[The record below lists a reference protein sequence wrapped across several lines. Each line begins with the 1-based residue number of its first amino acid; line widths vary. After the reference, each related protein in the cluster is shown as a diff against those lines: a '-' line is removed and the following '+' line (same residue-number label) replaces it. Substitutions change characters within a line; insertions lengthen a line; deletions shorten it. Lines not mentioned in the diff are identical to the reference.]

1 MADIRDSLAVALDVD
16 DLVVAKRLAK
26 QLRPYFGV
34 AKVGLELYSA
44 AGPDVVPAF
53 AELGYRV
60 FLDLK
65 FHDIPTTV
73 GRAARVIGALGA
85 QFLNMHAAGG
95 VDMLRAGVDGL
106 AAGAAAA
113 GLTPPT
119 ALGVT
124 ILTSEVNAPRDLMVE
139 RIETTLKAGCGGVV
153 CAASDVATVKAI
165 GPDLFAMV
173 PGVRMEGDPLNDQ
186 GRPATPAA
194 ALAAGADVVIL
205 GRSVTAA
212 ADPVEAA
219 ARLMESLEP
228 AR

>member
-16 DLVVAKRLAK
+16 DLVGAERLAR

-44 AGPDVVPAF
+44 AGPDTVPVLVD
-53 AELGYRV
+53 LGYRV

-85 QFLNMHAAGG
+85 SYLNMHAAGG

-106 AAGAAAA
+106 ADGAAQADVDA
-113 GLTPPT
+113 PV

-124 ILTSEVNAPRDLMVE
+124 ILTSEAHAPRDVLVE
-139 RIETTLKAGCGGVV
+139 RIEASLKAGCGGVV
-153 CAASDVATVKAI
+153 CAASDVAEVKAI
-165 GPDLFAMV
+165 GPELIAVV
-173 PGVRMEGDPLNDQ
+173 PGVRPAGDPIHDQ
-186 GRPATPAA
+186 GRPATPQE
-194 ALAAGADVVIL
+194 ALAAGADLLVI

-212 ADPVEAA
+212 SDPVATA
-219 ARLMESLEP
+219 ARLVESLESS
-228 AR
+228 R

>member
-1 MADIRDSLAVALDVD
+1 MGEIKDSLALALDVD
-16 DLVVAKRLAK
+16 DLIVAERLA
-26 QLRPYFGV
+26 QQMRPYFGV

-44 AGPDVVPAF
+44 AGPDAVATM

-85 QFLNMHAAGG
+85 SYLNMHAAGG
-95 VDMLRAGVDGL
+95 VEMLRAGVEGL
-106 AAGAAAA
+106 LEGAAGADLAV
-113 GLTPPT
+113 PT
-119 ALGVT
+119 ALAVT
-124 ILTSEVNAPRDLMVE
+124 ILTSEANAPRDLLTERVE
-139 RIETTLKAGCGGVV
+139 AALKAGCGGVV
-153 CAASDVATVKAI
+153 CAASDVADVKAT
-165 GPDLFAMV
+165 GPELFAVV
-173 PGVRMEGDPLNDQ
+173 PGVRPAGDARHDQ
-186 GRPATPAA
+186 ARSATPHE
-194 ALAAGADVVIL
+194 ALAAGADLLVI

-212 ADPVEAA
+212 PDPIAAA